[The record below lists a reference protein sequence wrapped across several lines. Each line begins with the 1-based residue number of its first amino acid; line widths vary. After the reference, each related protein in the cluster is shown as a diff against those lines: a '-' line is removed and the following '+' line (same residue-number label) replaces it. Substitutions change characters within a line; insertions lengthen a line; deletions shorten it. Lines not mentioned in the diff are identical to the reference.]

1 MDVNLYV
8 LEALSRDRLA
18 ELRAGA
24 AAHGLTRAVV
34 PLRRR
39 LRVGVGLA
47 LIRLGTWALGRGRHS
62 LARHAS

>member
-24 AAHGLTRAVV
+24 AAHGLARAAV

-39 LRVGVGLA
+39 LRSGVGRA
-47 LIRLGTWALGRGRHS
+47 LIRLGTWALDRGHGS
-62 LARHAS
+62 LARHPS

>member
-24 AAHGLTRAVV
+24 AAHGLARAAV

-39 LRVGVGLA
+39 LRSGVGRA
-47 LIRLGTWALGRGRHS
+47 LIRLGTWALGRGHGS
-62 LARHAS
+62 LARHTS

>member
-1 MDVNLYV
+1 MDVNLYA

-24 AAHGLTRAVV
+24 AAHGLARGVL
-34 PLRRR
+34 PPRRQ

-47 LIRLGTWALGRGRHS
+47 LIRLGTWALGRGHGP
-62 LARHAS
+62 LARHTS

>member
-24 AAHGLTRAVV
+24 AAHGLARGVV
-34 PLRRR
+34 PPRRQ

-47 LIRLGTWALGRGRHS
+47 LIRLGTWALGRGHGA
-62 LARHAS
+62 LARHTS

>member
-24 AAHGLTRAVV
+24 AAHGLARAAV

-39 LRVGVGLA
+39 LRRGVGRT
-47 LIRLGTWALGRGRHS
+47 LIRLGTWALGSGHGS
-62 LARHAS
+62 LARHTS

>member
-8 LEALSRDRLA
+8 LEARSRDRLA

-24 AAHGLTRAVV
+24 AAHGLALAAV

-39 LRVGVGLA
+39 FRSGVGRV
-47 LIRLGTWALGRGRHS
+47 LIRLGTWVLGSSQGS
-62 LARHAS
+62 LARHTS

>member
-18 ELRAGA
+18 ALRAGA
-24 AAHGLTRAVV
+24 AAHGLARGVV
-34 PLRRR
+34 PPRRQ

-47 LIRLGTWALGRGRHS
+47 LIRLGTWALGRGHGP
-62 LARHAS
+62 LARHTS